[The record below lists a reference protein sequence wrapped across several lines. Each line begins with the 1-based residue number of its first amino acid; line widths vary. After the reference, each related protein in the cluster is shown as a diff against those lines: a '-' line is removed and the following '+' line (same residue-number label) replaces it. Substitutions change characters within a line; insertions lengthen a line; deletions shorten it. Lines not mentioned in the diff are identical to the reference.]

1 MFESLTKEP
10 AIVVTIAPITNG
22 GLKIVEI
29 IDQHIDLV
37 QPNAQ
42 FDLNMFSQSIFSLD
56 ITMGQMLKVDQLRLI
71 QLSPKSAYL
80 IGNAP
85 QPLKKF
91 DSMITDISHGYCH
104 LELSGQQAFEFINSY
119 TPADLNNS
127 NIDQSKTAK
136 TLLGHFNVI
145 LWWDSHDKIKL
156 LIDRSYAQSF
166 TDYLQPL
173 FRMWQPI

>member
-1 MFESLTKEP
+1 MFESLTREP
-10 AIVVTIAPITNG
+10 AIEKTISPLTNG

-29 IDQHIDLV
+29 IDQKIALI
-37 QPNAQ
+37 QPNNQ
-42 FDLNMFSQSIFSLD
+42 FDLSMFSQSVFSRE
-56 ITMGQMLKVDQLRLI
+56 ITMGKMLIDDQLRLI

-85 QPLKKF
+85 QPLNSF
-91 DSMITDISHGYCH
+91 NSMITDISHGYCQ
-104 LELSGQQAFEFINSY
+104 LELSGQQAFKFINSY
-119 TPADLNNS
+119 TPAYLNNN
-127 NIDQSKTAK
+127 NIAQPKTAK

-166 TDYLQPL
+166 NNYLHAL
-173 FRMWQPI
+173 IRVWQTI